1 MREPWKAEQHG
12 DSILQADENIPPE
25 RVQEVLSV
33 TQKVQKG
40 LDASLEGNP
49 IGKPEA
55 AIIILRWGEGE
66 SAVIAEPANDPALIL
81 GAMWSALTAG
91 LQALGMPVDEF
102 LKAVDARADEV
113 EMDAMDAATEPAG
126 AAEDPQGARADRGR
140 PGEARGRGG

>member
-1 MREPWKAEQHG
+1 MSPVAVGIFVDSVEPPSCADEVRAWLKEGFEPRGKIDEVLGEAYMDLVNNATRSRGSDRMREPWKAERRG

-25 RVQEVLSV
+25 RVQGVLSV

-66 SAVIAEPANDPALIL
+66 SAVIAEPATTRP
-81 GAMWSALTAG
+81 WSWG
-91 LQALGMPVDEF
+91 
-102 LKAVDARADEV
+102 RC
-113 EMDAMDAATEPAG
+113 
-126 AAEDPQGARADRGR
+126 GAR
-140 PGEARGRGG
+140 